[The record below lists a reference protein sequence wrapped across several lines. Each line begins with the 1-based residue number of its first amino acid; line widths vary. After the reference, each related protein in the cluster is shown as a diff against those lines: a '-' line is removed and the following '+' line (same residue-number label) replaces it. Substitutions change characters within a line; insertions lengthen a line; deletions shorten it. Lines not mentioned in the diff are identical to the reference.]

1 MRDDIYVDIIEV
13 MKLQHADVIP
23 LRTRVIADGVG
34 ISINQARYYLEEFR
48 KLNIVE
54 RLVVGRGKITC
65 WLLIN

>member
-1 MRDDIYVDIIEV
+1 MRGDIYIDIIEV
-13 MKLQHADVIP
+13 MKLNDAYVIP
-23 LRTRVIADGVG
+23 LRTRVIADSVG